1 MLFESEL
8 QSAGATSIF
17 LLFDKERN
25 VKKMKYEKS
34 CGAVIFDND
43 KILVI
48 KQVKGHWG
56 FPKGHVEEGETE
68 VQTAIR
74 EIKEETNLDVK
85 IDESKRF
92 VERYSPEEGI
102 EKDVVFFVAKK
113 VGGEIKVQ
121 EEEVTET
128 KWVAP
133 IEAMEILTYESSK
146 RILEKVLIVYL
157 QLKCAINT
165 CS

>member
-1 MLFESEL
+1 MPMLFESEL

-74 EIKEETNLDVK
+74 EIKEETNLDVE

-113 VGGEIKVQ
+113 IGGEIKVQ

-133 IEAMEILTYESSK
+133 SEAMEILTYESSK
-146 RILEKVLIVYL
+146 RILEKVMESLD
-157 QLKCAINT
+157 
-165 CS
+165 

>member
-113 VGGEIKVQ
+113 IGGEIKVQ

-146 RILEKVLIVYL
+146 RILEKVMESLD
-157 QLKCAINT
+157 
-165 CS
+165 